1 MSPAVAFAV
10 LVIFVAVVLLESR
23 RQTKRY
29 GRASG
34 SGNLGAAG
42 MLELQKILQADRKV
56 EVMVAEMKKE
66 EAEVDA
72 QGDGTPPDPGGV
84 ARLSKHRKRPAG

>member
-1 MSPAVAFAV
+1 MSPTVALV
-10 LVIFVAVVLLESR
+10 VVVIFVALILLESW

-29 GRASG
+29 GKASG

-56 EVMVAEMKKE
+56 EVMMAEMKKE
-66 EAEVDA
+66 DAEVDG
-72 QGDGTPPDPGGV
+72 QGEGAPPEPEGV
-84 ARLSKHRKRPAG
+84 ARLSKHRKRPSG